1 MIFYQTG
8 LIGIQTQ
15 NDKNKNMDTRPIKVL
30 HLEDLPEDAY
40 LVERVLRK
48 SNYDFE
54 IKVVDNQCE
63 FEAGLTEYRPDVII
77 SDHSLPSFN
86 SLMAMAILKKTGL
99 KIPFILVTGAVSDD
113 FAFQTI
119 KQGAADYILKDRL
132 QRLPAAIFNSLEKL
146 RMETMQEE
154 IKSRMVE
161 SEKQFFDL
169 LQHLPAAV
177 YTCDV
182 QGRILLY
189 NKAAKEL
196 WGRNPKTS
204 RDTWCGAT
212 LIMDKNGNV
221 LDPSSSPMARAIAA
235 GRSIFGEEL
244 IIERHDGTRRY
255 VLAHPSPNFNSAGD
269 IIGGTN
275 MLVDITERKNSEV
288 NTDMLVKHLQMRNK
302 QMEQFAYMIS
312 HHLRAPIARILGL
325 ASIFNNNPE
334 EDGFIIEK
342 IKESTIEL
350 DQVVQDI
357 NVVLTARDPGEEKY
371 EYVDFGAQV
380 NNITK
385 VLEEPIRETNAQIT
399 TDFQQ
404 YDGITTIQSYLSSI
418 INNLLSNAIKFRLP
432 GTQPRIHLQ
441 TFVAENFVCLSI
453 ADNGR
458 GIDLEKNAKH
468 IFTIYK
474 KFHNDLIPGKGVGL
488 YLVKAQAEALG
499 GRVEAVSK
507 INEGSE
513 FRVYLPVLHN
523 QHKTSHDTTY

>member
-1 MIFYQTG
+1 MIFYQSG
-8 LIGIQTQ
+8 FIGIQTQ
-15 NDKNKNMDTRPIKVL
+15 NDNNKNMDTRAIKVL

-40 LVERVLRK
+40 LVEMVLRK
-48 SNYDFE
+48 SNHDFE

-63 FEAGLTEYRPDVII
+63 FEAALVEYRPDVII

-86 SLMAMAILKKTGL
+86 SLTAMEILKKTGL
-99 KIPFILVTGAVSDD
+99 KIPFILVTGAVSDE
-113 FAFQTI
+113 FAFQTM
-119 KQGAADYILKDRL
+119 KRGATDYIFKDRL
-132 QRLPAAIFNSLEKL
+132 QRLPSAIFNVLEKVQ
-146 RMETMQEE
+146 METIQQE
-154 IKSRMVE
+154 IKSRIVE

-182 QGRILLY
+182 QGRVLLY

-196 WGRNPKTS
+196 WGRNPQTS
-204 RDTWCGAT
+204 KGIWCGST
-212 LIMDKNGNV
+212 LMRDKDGNV
-221 LDPSSSPMARAIAA
+221 LDPPSSPMARAIAE

-244 IIERHDGTRRY
+244 IIERPDGTQRY
-255 VLAHPSPNFNSAGD
+255 VLAHPNPNFNSSGD

-275 MLVDITERKNSEV
+275 MLVDITERKNSEEKTDRLV
-288 NTDMLVKHLQMRNK
+288 NHLQLRNQ

-342 IKESTIEL
+342 IKESTVEL

-357 NVVLTARDPGEEKY
+357 NVVVSARDPGEEKY
-371 EYVDFGAQV
+371 EYVDFSTQV
-380 NNITK
+380 NSVK
-385 VLEEPIRETNAQIT
+385 EALKEPIRESNALIT
-399 TDFQQ
+399 MDFQQ
-404 YDGITTIQSYLSSI
+404 YKGITTIQSYVSGI
-418 INNLLSNAIKFRLP
+418 INNLLSNAIKFRIP
-432 GTQPRIHLQ
+432 DTQPRIHLQ
-441 TFVAENFVCLSI
+441 TSVSENFVCISVS
-453 ADNGR
+453 DNGR
-458 GIDLEKNAKH
+458 GIDLYKNASH

-474 KFHNDLIPGKGVGL
+474 KFHNDPIPGKGVGL

-507 INEGSE
+507 INEGAE
-513 FRVYLPVLHN
+513 FRVYLPVEHTPIPPLI
-523 QHKTSHDTTY
+523 